1 MPNAARRAALSP
13 ASLAAATGRERIKIV
28 SFMVC
33 LGLSFSCTAQVQVVV
48 NIFKRR
54 QLESVWFWLL
64 EGVSVV
70 LTRLG
75 GVSGYDSTGGRILA
89 LTRLDGVSVVLPC
102 LECVSVVL

>member
-13 ASLAAATGRERIKIV
+13 AGLAAATGRERIKIV

-70 LTRLG
+70 LTRLE
-75 GVSGYDSTGGRILA
+75 GVSVA
-89 LTRLDGVSVVLPC
+89 LTRVDGVSVVLPC